1 MVMGE
6 MSGETDLLV
15 IGGGPG
21 GYAAAFRAADLG
33 LGVTLVTEEPRLGG
47 VCLLRGCIPSKAL
60 LTQAELIHEAR
71 RAEERGL
78 RFGNADVD
86 TDALQSWKEDV
97 VGRLTDGLARL
108 AEQRDVRVVEGRARF
123 ASSSEVRVEGGDLDR
138 IEFEQAVLATGS
150 RPRSLPDVSFDD
162 RVWDSGRALE
172 IDEIPDRLL
181 VVGGGYVGLEMG
193 TVYAALGTEVVL
205 VELED
210 RLMPRTDPE
219 LVEPLERRLQEELAE
234 IHPGTG
240 VEEVEEMDEG
250 LRVVLSGEAGGEV
263 TVDRMLVAV
272 GRVPRSDD
280 LDLENTGVSLDDDG
294 FVGVDAQRR
303 TEDES
308 IFAVGDVTG
317 GMLLAH
323 EAIREGKVAAEV
335 AAGEPAAFD
344 VRAVPAVVYTD
355 PQIAW
360 CGLTGPEAEAD
371 ERDVEVVRFPWR
383 ASGRAL
389 SMDAGE
395 GLTKLLLE
403 PETGRVLG
411 AGIVGRDAEALIAE
425 AALAVEMGAVARDLA
440 GTVHP
445 HPTLSETLGE
455 AAEMLLGGSTH
466 LGAREDEDSD

>member
-60 LTQAELIHEAR
+60 LTQAELIYEAG

-86 TDALQSWKEDV
+86 TDALRNWKEDL

-108 AEQRDVRVVEGRARF
+108 AEQRDVRIVEGRARF

-150 RPRSLPDVSFDD
+150 RPRSLPDVPFDD

-172 IDEIPDRLL
+172 IDGVPDRLL

-219 LVEPLERRLQEELAE
+219 LVEPLERRLQEALAE

-240 VEEVEEMDEG
+240 VEEVEETDEG

-294 FVGVDAQRR
+294 FVRVDAQRR

-323 EAIREGKVAAEV
+323 EGIREGKVAAEV

-466 LGAREDEDSD
+466 LGAREDTD